1 MDVHIGEMQSEV
13 RLVDDRSV
21 LSPEV
26 LARVIEATLA
36 ELERR
41 RAGEQQAHSDT
52 RLWHSVR
59 AGSGR

>member
-13 RLVDDRSV
+13 RPVDDRSV

-26 LARVIEATLA
+26 LGRIVDATLA
-36 ELERR
+36 ELRR
-41 RAGEQQAHSDT
+41 RSASEDQAHQDT
-52 RLWHSVR
+52 QLWHSVR

>member
-13 RLVDDRSV
+13 RPVDDRSV

-26 LARVIEATLA
+26 LSRVVDATLA

-41 RAGEQQAHSDT
+41 RVGEQQAHSDT
-52 RLWHSVR
+52 QLWRSVR